1 MKKFKASHN
10 THKGSSINDE
20 IKGGKVKSL
29 RRFDDAKEWKI
40 IALRVKRWGKTG
52 DIIYRQPLGNK
63 FLKLV
68 LT

>member
-1 MKKFKASHN
+1 MKNIKASHN
-10 THKGSSINDE
+10 NLKGSSINDE

-40 IALRVKRWGKTG
+40 IALRVKRLGKTG
-52 DIIYRQPLGNK
+52 DTIYRQPLGNQ
-63 FLKLV
+63 FFKLV

>member
-10 THKGSSINDE
+10 NLKGSSINDE

-40 IALRVKRWGKTG
+40 MALRVKRLGIT
-52 DIIYRQPLGNK
+52 DDTIYRQPPSYQ
-63 FLKLV
+63 FFKLV
-68 LT
+68 LM